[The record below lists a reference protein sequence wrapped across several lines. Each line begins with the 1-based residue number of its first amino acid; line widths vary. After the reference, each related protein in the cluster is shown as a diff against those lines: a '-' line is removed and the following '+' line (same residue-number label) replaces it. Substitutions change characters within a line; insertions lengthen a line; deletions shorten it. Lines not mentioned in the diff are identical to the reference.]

1 MRPWVLKLLAS
12 AGLMAAMLWLT
23 DTGDVAG
30 RLIKAN
36 WMWLAA
42 SFASLTL
49 ATVSMARR
57 WQLTAHA
64 LEIRLGLGVAL
75 REYYLAQ
82 LINSVLPGGVL
93 GDVGRA
99 ARLRRQSDWAR
110 AGQSVAAE
118 RLVGQVAMF
127 SLLSLGLIGAVIVPG
142 GAAWPGAVW
151 ALLLIVPFLCGLVLW
166 LAKKFPA
173 TRSFPYLI
181 LRLLRHRR
189 IVLHAFLGAGLLV
202 FALYA
207 CARATGSVVPPA
219 GLLTVL
225 PMIFCAMLVPL
236 SIAGWGWREGTA
248 AALFPLIGLT
258 PDAGVAMGIC
268 YGAMMLAAAMPALFL
283 LWVPRRM
290 TAATPEGAASR

>member
-1 MRPWVLKLLAS
+1 
-12 AGLMAAMLWLT
+12 
-23 DTGDVAG
+23 
-30 RLIKAN
+30 
-36 WMWLAA
+36 
-42 SFASLTL
+42 
-49 ATVSMARR
+49 MARR

-82 LINSVLPGGVL
+82 LLNAVLPGGVL

-99 ARLRRQSDWAR
+99 ARMRKWSDWAR

-127 SLLSLGLIGAVIVPG
+127 TLLSLGLIGAVTVPG
-142 GAAWPGAVW
+142 GTAWPGAVW
-151 ALLLIVPFLCGLVLW
+151 ALVLIVPILCGLGLW
-166 LAKKFPA
+166 LAQKFPA
-173 TRSFPYLI
+173 TRCFPDLI

-189 IVLHAFLGAGLLV
+189 IVLHAFLGAASLV

-207 CARATGSVVPPA
+207 CARATGSIVPPA

-225 PMIFCAMLVPL
+225 PLIFCAMLVPL
-236 SIAGWGWREGTA
+236 SIAGWGWREGAA

-268 YGAMMLAAAMPALFL
+268 YGAMMLAAALPALLL
-283 LWVPRRM
+283 LWVPRGM
-290 TAATPEGAASR
+290 AAAAEGAASR